1 MRILIFGASGFIG
14 KNLVTFYS
22 SNNRVDVAKISDD
35 ENILRGKVE
44 AADVIINASGVS
56 RSESENDFFM
66 HNIYYSQKLFL
77 LVNQFENKMYIYF
90 SSIHFYVDTIY
101 GVSKRY
107 NEFLL
112 SKLDFDKKNHFL
124 CLRIPSIFGPGMK
137 PNYVSVV
144 ATFCHNVVSGSES
157 RIIDGDKML
166 QLLYIDDLIKN
177 IDNKIQNRKKN
188 GYELFD
194 FFPQTVDISVINLFK
209 SINNIQSDSSKIMTT
224 HNFAENLETTYNY
237 FAKNQGQGDS

>member
-1 MRILIFGASGFIG
+1 MKILIFGASGFIG
-14 KNLVTFYS
+14 KNLVSFYS
-22 SNNRVDVAKISDD
+22 QNNQVDVAKLD
-35 ENILRGKVE
+35 EDETTLLSKIEV
-44 AADVIINASGVS
+44 ADVIINASGVS

-66 HNIYYSQKLFL
+66 YNMFYSQKLFL
-77 LVNQFENKMYIYF
+77 LVNRFEKKMYIYF

-112 SKLDFDKKNHFL
+112 SKLDFEKKNHFL

-144 ATFCHNVVSGSES
+144 ATFCHNVVNGKES

-166 QLLYIDDLIKN
+166 QLLYINDLIKN
-177 IDNKIQNRKKN
+177 IDGKIQNRKEN

-194 FFPQTVDISVINLFK
+194 FFQETVDISVINLFK
-209 SINNIQSDSSKIMTT
+209 SINNIEANISKIITT
-224 HNFAENLETTYNY
+224 NNFAENLAVTYNY
-237 FAKNQGQGDS
+237 FVKNERKGDS